1 MPSLL
6 ERTDPTGPS
15 ARQSWLGRAVWLAV
29 ATVAY
34 NLVEAVVALYAGA
47 QAGSIALVGFGLDS
61 MIELSAAAVVL
72 WRLGLE
78 ARGATVHRVRKIE
91 IGVTRFVGV
100 TLLALAAY
108 VVVQSIWI
116 LWTREAPRE
125 SWLGVGL
132 AIFSLLIMPLLAI
145 GKLRAADAIG
155 SRALR
160 QEAKE
165 TLACAYL
172 SFALLLGLGA
182 NAIAGWW
189 WADPTAALLM
199 VPWLVREGLE
209 AFEGDE
215 DEGTSEE
222 GGADDGSDGAA
233 DEDEEKG
240 GWPV

>member
-1 MPSLL
+1 MPSSP
-6 ERTDPTGPS
+6 ERTDPAGIS
-15 ARQSWLGRAVWLAV
+15 ARQIWLGRAVWLAV

-34 NLVEAVVALYAGA
+34 NLIEAVVALYAGV

-72 WRLGLE
+72 WRLRLE
-78 ARGATVHRVRKIE
+78 ARGAAIERVRSVE
-91 IGVTRFVGV
+91 AGVTRFVGV

-108 VVVQSIWI
+108 VVVQSAWI

-132 AIFSLLIMPLLAI
+132 AILSLLIMPVLAI
-145 GKLRAADAIG
+145 GKLRAADEIG

-189 WADPTAALLM
+189 WADPAAALLM

-215 DEGTSEE
+215 DERR
-222 GGADDGSDGAA
+222 DGEVDEAE
-233 DEDEEKG
+233 EDERG
-240 GWPV
+240 SPG